1 MNNHEENGDVVE
13 KETTHAAD
21 SMNAPLYNT
30 ARKILLA
37 SVGAM
42 ALAQDEIE
50 DFLNKLIER
59 GELAESDGRKLMDEI
74 KERRR
79 TSLGRAE
86 DRLTSRL
93 ESMLKHL
100 NIPTKA
106 EMESLSEKIAALS
119 RKLDEMIDQQDK

>member
-1 MNNHEENGDVVE
+1 MNNHEEQGEVAE
-13 KETTHAAD
+13 KETSYAAH
-21 SMNAPLYNT
+21 SMNTPLYNT

-42 ALAQDEIE
+42 ALAHDEIE

-74 KERRR
+74 REHRR
-79 TSLGRAE
+79 TNLGRAE

-106 EMESLSEKIAALS
+106 EMESLSEKIAVLS
-119 RKLDEMIDQQDK
+119 KKLDEMIDHQDK

>member
-1 MNNHEENGDVVE
+1 MNNHEEQGEVAE
-13 KETTHAAD
+13 KETSYAAH
-21 SMNAPLYNT
+21 SMNTPLYNT

-74 KERRR
+74 REHRR
-79 TSLGRAE
+79 TNLGRAE

-106 EMESLSEKIAALS
+106 EMESLSEKIAVLS
-119 RKLDEMIDQQDK
+119 KKLDEMIDHQDK